1 MLPRHATPQLLD
13 LARWYPVVAVTGP
26 RQSGKT
32 TLVRSAFAEK
42 PYVSLEDPD
51 VRETA
56 LTDPRGFLALYPNGA
71 VLDEAQHAP
80 PLFSYLQTRVDEDR
94 HRGRT
99 PGAWVL
105 TGSQHF
111 GLVASITQSL
121 AGRVGLLQLLPL
133 SLGELQDGQHPAA
146 AAPLA
151 ELLWRGL
158 YPPVV
163 DRGVPPTVWYADYV
177 ATYVERDLRQ
187 LVNVRDLSPFRTF
200 MRMCAA
206 RSGQMVNLS
215 ALAADCGVT
224 ANTAKAWLSI
234 LEASYI
240 VFTLPQH
247 HVNFGKR
254 LVKSPK
260 LYFYDSGLAA
270 WLAGVRSADE
280 LALSSLRGPLFE
292 TWALGE
298 VLKARNNRRMEPTLH
313 YWRDQLGVEVD
324 LLLDHGDALTPVE
337 FKAGQTVAA
346 DWADSINRYR
356 ALAAQRGAGKPDIA
370 PAHIVYG
377 GDEPRTRSGVDVTPW
392 RGWPQRALALLEGA
406 PARPVDPEA
415 SGPVR
420 TGGR

>member
-1 MLPRHATPQLLD
+1 MLPRHATAQLLN
-13 LARWYPVVAVTGP
+13 LAGWYPVVAVTGP

-32 TLVRSAFAEK
+32 TLVRAAFAGK

-51 VRETA
+51 VRQAA
-56 LTDPRGFLALYPNGA
+56 LADPRGFLALYPDGA
-71 VLDEAQHAP
+71 VLDEAQHVP
-80 PLFSYLQTRVDEDR
+80 QLFSYLQTRVDEDR
-94 HRGRT
+94 HRARSA
-99 PGAWVL
+99 GAWIV

-111 GLVASITQSL
+111 GLVAAITQSL
-121 AGRVGLLQLLPL
+121 AGRVGLLHLLPL
-133 SLGELQDGQHPAA
+133 SLGELQDAAHPAA
-146 AAPLA
+146 QEPLA

-158 YPPVV
+158 YPSVV
-163 DRGVPPTVWYADYV
+163 DRGVPPAVWHADYV

-200 MRMCAA
+200 LRMCAA
-206 RSGQMVNLS
+206 RCGQMLNLS

-270 WLAGVRSADE
+270 WLAGLRSADE

-298 VLKARNNRRMEPTLH
+298 VLKARSNHRLAPSLH
-313 YWRDQLGVEVD
+313 YWRDQAGVEID
-324 LLLDHGDALTPVE
+324 LLLDHGARLSPVE

-346 DWADSINRYR
+346 DWADALNRYR
-356 ALAAQRGAGKPDIA
+356 ALAAQRAAGQPAIA
-370 PAHIVYG
+370 PAQLVYG
-377 GDEPRTRSGVDVTPW
+377 GDEPRTRSGVHITPW
-392 RGWPQRALALLEGA
+392 RGWPQRALELLTEGA
-406 PARPVDPEA
+406 AP
-415 SGPVR
+415 
-420 TGGR
+420 

>member
-1 MLPRHATPQLLD
+1 MLPRDAAPQLQD

-32 TLVRSAFAEK
+32 TLVRSVFADK

-51 VRETA
+51 VREAA
-56 LTDPRGFLALYPNGA
+56 LADPRGFLALYPDGA

-80 PLFSYLQTRVDEDR
+80 PLFSYLQTRVDDDR
-94 HRGRT
+94 HRARAA
-99 PGAWVL
+99 GAWVL

-121 AGRVGLLQLLPL
+121 AGRVGLLHLLPL
-133 SLGELQDGQHPAA
+133 SLGELQAGAHPAA
-146 AAPLA
+146 EVPLA

-163 DRGVPPTVWYADYV
+163 DRGIPPAVWYADYV

-187 LVNVRDLSPFRTF
+187 LVNVRDLAPFRTF

-206 RSGQMVNLS
+206 RSAQVVHLS
-215 ALAADCGVT
+215 ALAADCGIA

-240 VFTLPQH
+240 VYTLPQH

-254 LVKSPK
+254 LVKAPK

-270 WLAGVRSADE
+270 WLAGVRTADE

-292 TWALGE
+292 TWAIGE
-298 VLKARNNRRMEPTLH
+298 VLKARNNHRLAPTLH
-313 YWRDQLGVEVD
+313 YWRDRLGVEVD
-324 LLLDHGDALTPVE
+324 LLLDHGEALTPVE
-337 FKAGQTVAA
+337 FRAGQTVAA
-346 DWADSINRYR
+346 DWAEPLDRYR
-356 ALAAQRGAGKPDIA
+356 SRAARVGAGPPLIA
-370 PAHIVYG
+370 PAQIVYG
-377 GDEPRTRSGVDVTPW
+377 GNEPRTRSGVPVTPW
-392 RGWPQRALALLEGA
+392 HAWPARALALLRA
-406 PARPVDPEA
+406 A
-415 SGPVR
+415 
-420 TGGR
+420 

>member
-1 MLPRHATPQLLD
+1 MLARHAAPQLID

-32 TLVRSAFAEK
+32 TLVRAAFPDK

-51 VRETA
+51 VRDAA
-56 LTDPRGFLALYPNGA
+56 LADPRGFLALYPHGA

-80 PLFSYLQTRVDEDR
+80 QLFSYLQTRVDEDR
-94 HRGRT
+94 HRGQS

-111 GLVASITQSL
+111 GLVAAITQSL
-121 AGRVGLLQLLPL
+121 AGRVGLLHLLPL
-133 SLGELQDGQHPAA
+133 SLGELQDGGHAA
-146 AAPLA
+146 AQAPLA

-163 DRGVPPTVWYADYV
+163 DRGVPPAVWYADYV

-187 LVNVRDLSPFRTF
+187 LVNVRDLAPFRTF

-206 RSGQMVNLS
+206 RSGQMLNLS
-215 ALAADCGVT
+215 ALAADCGVST
-224 ANTAKAWLSI
+224 NTAKAWLSI
-234 LEASYI
+234 LQASYI

-270 WLAGVRSADE
+270 WLAGLRSADE
-280 LALSSLRGPLFE
+280 LALSSLRGALFE

-298 VLKARNNRRMEPTLH
+298 VLKARSNQRLEPSLH
-313 YWRDQLGVEVD
+313 YWRDQAGVEVD
-324 LLLDHGDALTPVE
+324 LLLDHGALLSPVE

-346 DWADSINRYR
+346 DWADAVNRYQ
-356 ALAAQRGAGKPDIA
+356 ALAAQRGAGQPAIA
-370 PAHIVYG
+370 AAQLVYG
-377 GDEPRTRSGVDVTPW
+377 GDEPRTRSGVQVTPW
-392 RGWPQRALALLEGA
+392 RGWPQRALALLTQA
-406 PARPVDPEA
+406 TR
-415 SGPVR
+415 
-420 TGGR
+420 